1 MKNITD
7 KSNISDT
14 SKSILR
20 NLLSTMKDNTN
31 IAQRLAALVV
41 DAPAKCDIVDPS
53 TSIEEATIPSLVKEV
68 TIEPENTADK
78 PEIVVENIDD
88 EQPDPQLS
96 YEKSDEP
103 VIQEV
108 VQADTIIPE
117 VQPQDDS
124 LEQYRAPQ
132 VQTKPELINEL
143 DRAAT
148 EKMNQEQVPEADV
161 TKPEKN
167 NHEQEGQGGDFQFF

>member
-1 MKNITD
+1 MKD
-7 KSNISDT
+7 DT
-14 SKSILR
+14 S
-20 NLLSTMKDNTN
+20 

-41 DAPAKCDIVDPS
+41 DAPAKFDIIDPS
-53 TSIEEATIPSLVKEV
+53 TSIVEATIPSLVEEV
-68 TIEPENTADK
+68 TNEPENTADK

-96 YEKSDEP
+96 YEKTDEP

-117 VQPQDDS
+117 VQPQDDP
-124 LEQYRAPQ
+124 LERFRAPQ
-132 VQTKPELINEL
+132 VQAEPELINEL
-143 DRAAT
+143 DVAGT

-161 TKPEKN
+161 PQPEKN